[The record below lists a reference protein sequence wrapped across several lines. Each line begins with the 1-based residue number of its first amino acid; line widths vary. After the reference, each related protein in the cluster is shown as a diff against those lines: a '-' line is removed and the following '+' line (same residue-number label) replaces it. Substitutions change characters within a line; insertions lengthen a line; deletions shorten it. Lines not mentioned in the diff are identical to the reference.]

1 MDLID
6 FNKKDA
12 LKEFKEEI
20 KQEYKKFQKENMDVL
35 EQIENE
41 GIDEQGIN

>member
-20 KQEYKKFQKENMDVL
+20 KQEYKKF
-35 EQIENE
+35 
-41 GIDEQGIN
+41 